1 MSRDS
6 LVIEG
11 LVTTVDADGQINIAP
26 MGPRVDRHFKYL
38 TLRPFK
44 TSQTYKNL
52 VQNPEGVFHIVDDV
66 YLLAQAAVGKMD
78 PWPMLLVSNHVNG
91 YYLPDACRYFDF
103 RVDRID
109 DTSDRAT
116 IDVDIV
122 WSGKIRDHVGF
133 NRAMYAVI
141 EASILAT
148 RLHLQSKEFILTEME
163 RLQPLVEKTGGKRE
177 QAAFE
182 FLKKYIADAV
192 PPEGA
197 AT

>member
-11 LVTTVDADGQINIAP
+11 LVTTVNAVGQINIAP

-44 TSQTYKNL
+44 NSQTYQNL

-66 YLLAQAAVGKMD
+66 YLLAQAAVGKIE

-91 YYLPDACRYFDF
+91 YYLPDSCRYFAF

-109 DTSDRAT
+109 DASERAT

-133 NRAMYAVI
+133 NRAMFAVI

-148 RLHLQSKEFILTEME
+148 RLHLLPKEQILSEMD

-177 QAAFE
+177 HAAFD
-182 FLKKYIADAV
+182 FLRKYVAEYT
-192 PPEGA
+192 PPEVPE
-197 AT
+197 T